1 MPEGAMHT
9 ERVAVVSS
17 HLATVGYDEEAR
29 TLEVETKRGRRYRYT
44 GVPPAIFRELMGAS
58 SKGRYYLR
66 NIRSVFP
73 RQEL

>member
-9 ERVAVVSS
+9 ERAAVVSS

-29 TLEVETKRGRRYRYT
+29 TLEVETKRGHRYRYT

-66 NIRSVFP
+66 NIRGVFP